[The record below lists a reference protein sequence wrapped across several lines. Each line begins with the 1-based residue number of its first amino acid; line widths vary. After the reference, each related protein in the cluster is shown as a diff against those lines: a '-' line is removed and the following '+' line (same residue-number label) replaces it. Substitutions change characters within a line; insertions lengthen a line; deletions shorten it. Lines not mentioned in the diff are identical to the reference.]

1 MEKKKA
7 YFDNR
12 IFTQSLDRWM
22 GFVEAYE
29 DYIMTLHSM
38 KRDAKTLEEVEE
50 WFVAETGIKN
60 PELAAD
66 AMMLKREY
74 KKALRLYDEA
84 NVIDP
89 DTHIQIEKGEIRL
102 NSDFYSYLQE
112 QATTYYPEDC
122 SKYVEQVETALR
134 MLNSVPPIYRRFQ
147 FNSYDQKY
155 KVNHHD
161 IMKGIRDEQ
170 RAKEKAL
177 KGLPNRN

>member
-1 MEKKKA
+1 MERKVA
-7 YFDNR
+7 YFDNKR
-12 IFTQSLDRWM
+12 FEQSLDHWT
-22 GFVEAYE
+22 GYVEIYE

-50 WFVAETGIKN
+50 WLVTETGIKN

-89 DTHIQIEKGEIRL
+89 DTHIQIEKGEICL
-102 NSDFYSYLQE
+102 NSDFYLHLKE

-122 SKYVEQVETALR
+122 SKYVEQVETALK
-134 MLNSVPPIYRRFQ
+134 MLNSVPPLYRRFQ
-147 FNSYDQKY
+147 YNNYDQKY

-161 IMKGIRDEQ
+161 IMKGIREEQ
-170 RAKEKAL
+170 RAKERAL
-177 KGLPNRN
+177 KGLPVRN